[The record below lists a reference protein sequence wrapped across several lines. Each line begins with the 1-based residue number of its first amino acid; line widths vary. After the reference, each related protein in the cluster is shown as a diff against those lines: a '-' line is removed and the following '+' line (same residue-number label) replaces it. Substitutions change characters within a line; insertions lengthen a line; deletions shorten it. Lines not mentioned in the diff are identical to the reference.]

1 MKTKNWRFYF
11 SFLLFLFLA
20 GGILLRF
27 FSLQIRQHIFFE
39 GLASSQQD
47 LMQKIN
53 PRRGEIFIQ
62 EKDNLWHPVATN
74 RNFKEVFLVPY
85 EVTDV
90 EAVSQQLAPLLN
102 LPVEKIAAKLKNLKD
117 PYELLKNKVDEE
129 TAEKIKQLGL
139 AGVYLRDENWRWY
152 PQGSLASHILG
163 FVGLKNEGKI
173 GQYGLE
179 QYYEEE
185 LRGQSGF
192 LKSQKDAVG
201 RWLLMHDYDLEKA
214 QDGVNLYLTID
225 QNIQYILEQ
234 KLKNVMEK
242 WGASGACGIVMDPK
256 TGALKAM
263 VSLPNFDPNNYKEVS
278 SVSVFLNS
286 CTQKNYEP
294 GSIFKPIVVAAG
306 LDTGKITPETTFVD
320 EGLVKIGGY
329 TITNA
334 QNKKYGLSTMT
345 NVLEK
350 SINTGVVF
358 IQRLIGGEIFRQYI
372 EAFGFGEPTGID
384 LAGEAKGDLKNVQKE
399 KREINFATAAFGQG
413 ISATP
418 LQMATAISAIANNG
432 KLMKPYLVE
441 KKVFSDGREEI
452 TQPEIIRQVISPKI
466 AGQLTAM
473 LVSTVRHGYDKI
485 KIKNYYIAGKTGTAQ
500 IPNENGSGYLPNE
513 TNHSFIGF
521 APAYNPK
528 FLIFL
533 KIERPHGIEFAS
545 ESLAPVFSELAQY
558 LFSYYEIPPEQEIQE

>member
-1 MKTKNWRFYF
+1 
-11 SFLLFLFLA
+11 
-20 GGILLRF
+20 
-27 FSLQIRQHIFFE
+27 
-39 GLASSQQD
+39 
-47 LMQKIN
+47 
-53 PRRGEIFIQ
+53 
-62 EKDNLWHPVATN
+62 
-74 RNFKEVFLVPY
+74 
-85 EVTDV
+85 
-90 EAVSQQLAPLLN
+90 
-102 LPVEKIAAKLKNLKD
+102 
-117 PYELLKNKVDEE
+117 
-129 TAEKIKQLGL
+129 
-139 AGVYLRDENWRWY
+139 
-152 PQGSLASHILG
+152 
-163 FVGLKNEGKI
+163 
-173 GQYGLE
+173 
-179 QYYEEE
+179 
-185 LRGQSGF
+185 
-192 LKSQKDAVG
+192 
-201 RWLLMHDYDLEKA
+201 
-214 QDGVNLYLTID
+214 
-225 QNIQYILEQ
+225 
-234 KLKNVMEK
+234 
-242 WGASGACGIVMDPK
+242 
-256 TGALKAM
+256 
-263 VSLPNFDPNNYKEVS
+263 
-278 SVSVFLNS
+278 
-286 CTQKNYEP
+286 
-294 GSIFKPIVVAAG
+294 
-306 LDTGKITPETTFVD
+306 
-320 EGLVKIGGY
+320 
-329 TITNA
+329 
-334 QNKKYGLSTMT
+334 MT